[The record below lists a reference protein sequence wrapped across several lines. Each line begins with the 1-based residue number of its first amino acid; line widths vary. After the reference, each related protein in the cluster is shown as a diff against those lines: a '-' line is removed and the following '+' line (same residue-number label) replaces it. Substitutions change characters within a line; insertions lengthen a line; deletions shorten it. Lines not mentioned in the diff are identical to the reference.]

1 MHQIKVIKSIYLGM
15 LKVSILP
22 DIMPRIWSGI
32 RSYKPSAAIRSWSEM
47 PVSWSEM
54 PVSWSEMPVSCS
66 ILLRALRSAI
76 ARDCTP
82 SITISNLRLDYMID
96 LQKFQN
102 WCSNKLIICP
112 L

>member
-1 MHQIKVIKSIYLGM
+1 MHQIKVLKSIYLGM

-32 RSYKPSAAIRSWSEM
+32 RSYKLLAAIRSWSEM

-54 PVSWSEMPVSCS
+54 PVSWS
-66 ILLRALRSAI
+66 ILLSALRSAI

-82 SITISNLRLDYMID
+82 SITISNLRLEYMID